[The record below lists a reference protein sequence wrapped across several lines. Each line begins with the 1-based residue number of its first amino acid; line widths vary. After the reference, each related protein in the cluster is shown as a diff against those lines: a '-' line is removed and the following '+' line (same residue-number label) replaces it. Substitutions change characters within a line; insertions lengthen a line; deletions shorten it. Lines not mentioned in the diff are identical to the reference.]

1 MSSILTFAGIAL
13 RNLFSPPVTSKYPF
27 EPAVYP
33 KASRGHVEI
42 NMNKCVFCGICSQ
55 HCPTETI
62 KVDRTAKTWSMNRFD
77 CVQCQNCVNVC
88 PKSALTIVPG
98 YFAPGVEKVSE
109 TFEKPAPLT
118 HAVPALNDSKCVKCG
133 WCSKK
138 CPKHAIT
145 VVPGKGWSVNT
156 SECIGCGLCAKECA
170 FGAIEM
176 EGAPAAAAG
185 SGSPVAQV
193 SMDKCK
199 LCGLCAKNCP
209 NEAISVDRKAKTWT
223 LKAEDCVGCGACA
236 AACHFDAITIAPAA
250 AAPAAPAAEE
260 KKEAAAPGTKVIAL
274 PGRRPVTIPLK
285 ADGEE
290 APVPGCIRPEY
301 NAEFVDLPQ
310 CDRDKCKYCGLC
322 MKKCPKSAI
331 EVGRKEKFW
340 EVDNAECVRCGVC
353 AEACPFGA
361 LTI

>member
-1 MSSILTFAGIAL
+1 M
-13 RNLFSPPVTSKYPF
+13 
-27 EPAVYP
+27 
-33 KASRGHVEI
+33 
-42 NMNKCVFCGICSQ
+42 
-55 HCPTETI
+55 
-62 KVDRTAKTWSMNRFD
+62 
-77 CVQCQNCVNVC
+77 
-88 PKSALTIVPG
+88 
-98 YFAPGVEKVSE
+98 
-109 TFEKPAPLT
+109 
-118 HAVPALNDSKCVKCG
+118 
-133 WCSKK
+133 
-138 CPKHAIT
+138 
-145 VVPGKGWSVNT
+145 
-156 SECIGCGLCAKECA
+156 
-170 FGAIEM
+170 
-176 EGAPAAAAG
+176 
-185 SGSPVAQV
+185 
-193 SMDKCK
+193 
-199 LCGLCAKNCP
+199 
-209 NEAISVDRKAKTWT
+209 
-223 LKAEDCVGCGACA
+223 GCGACA